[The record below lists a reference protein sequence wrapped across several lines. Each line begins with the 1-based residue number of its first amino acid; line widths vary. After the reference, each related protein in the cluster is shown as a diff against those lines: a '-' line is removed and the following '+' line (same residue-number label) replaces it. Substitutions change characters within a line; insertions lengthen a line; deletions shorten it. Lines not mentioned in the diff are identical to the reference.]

1 MRRGDLVDER
11 ANLARADGAS
21 LSRLYR
27 ANGVSEDILL
37 NDRER
42 GEGFREHGITSS
54 CDMIS

>member
-27 ANGVSEDILL
+27 ASETSEDIMF

-42 GEGFREHGITSS
+42 GEDFREGVVSS
-54 CDMIS
+54 SRRY